1 MSGIIWGEVFKLA
14 VQGNWENLKE
24 YFTKD
29 FTYRVVHH
37 DLTFNQEEL
46 IMVMQTNREILSPED
61 ELNLVKVIEIGN
73 FTLSMQQILHQ
84 KNGNLIAQCE
94 QWILTE
100 WFEGKMRSSICY
112 DSWVVESETAVKWL
126 DSLSLE
132 DKSISN

>member
-1 MSGIIWGEVFKLA
+1 
-14 VQGNWENLKE
+14 
-24 YFTKD
+24 
-29 FTYRVVHH
+29 
-37 DLTFNQEEL
+37 
-46 IMVMQTNREILSPED
+46 
-61 ELNLVKVIEIGN
+61 
-73 FTLSMQQILHQ
+73 MQQILHK

-132 DKSISN
+132 DKSVSN